1 MRSAA
6 ERHRAAVCGKCAVGA
21 GRSRQLSPRGR
32 WGAGHVPPGVGPCHF
47 MAARHGTIA
56 LRAGVHFFGG
66 GRGLRG
72 GGGAGGCSVS
82 PPTGGGRRWDLR
94 PAWPKKPGGVPWP
107 RGPLRGRTSDS
118 PGGTPLDGMVW
129 YGMVWYVVVVVVVV
143 VVKAPSTCRRE
154 KLPDTLSLGRAQGSR
169 RPASRWPG
177 VCRQRPRRGGGRR
190 GVQRGGGAR
199 GGGWGHLW
207 KSPWSPP
214 PSRGGRVTRPVRSG
228 CGGGGGWG
236 GDLGVGKA
244 RPGPRTF
251 RALPEHPAEVAVP
264 RVRPW
269 RGRGRWPVL
278 LAFYGG
284 EGRPGSCCLPA
295 PSHLCWSCGV
305 AASSPVVRAR
315 ARVGH
320 GGGRAQGREHKST
333 NIGLQLLACRVW
345 FSFCPLVPVP
355 VSCLREAA
363 RHSRRGVEARA
374 GRMGSGGRPGRTRRH
389 AGAGPVA
396 VAGGCGRSSRRS
408 AVALSAPNSRVGGRA
423 GGGRVRKGIGVPGAG
438 PSAGR
443 GTCGE
448 QVALPGG

>member
-1 MRSAA
+1 M
-6 ERHRAAVCGKCAVGA
+6 
-21 GRSRQLSPRGR
+21 
-32 WGAGHVPPGVGPCHF
+32 
-47 MAARHGTIA
+47 
-56 LRAGVHFFGG
+56 
-66 GRGLRG
+66 
-72 GGGAGGCSVS
+72 
-82 PPTGGGRRWDLR
+82 
-94 PAWPKKPGGVPWP
+94 
-107 RGPLRGRTSDS
+107 
-118 PGGTPLDGMVW
+118 
-129 YGMVWYVVVVVVVV
+129 
-143 VVKAPSTCRRE
+143 APSTCRRE
-154 KLPDTLSLGRAQGSR
+154 KLPDTLSLGRAQGSS

-177 VCRQRPRRGGGRR
+177 VCRQRPRGGG
-190 GVQRGGGAR
+190 GGAWSGGGGAR

-207 KSPWSPP
+207 KLPWSPP

-228 CGGGGGWG
+228 CGGGGGRG

-244 RPGPRTF
+244 RPGPQTL

-295 PSHLCWSCGV
+295 PSHLCWCCGV

-315 ARVGH
+315 ASVGH

-333 NIGLQLLACRVW
+333 IMGIQLLACRVR
-345 FSFCPLVPVP
+345 FRCCPLVSVP

-363 RHSRRGVEARA
+363 RHSRRWLQARA
-374 GRMGSGGRPGRTRRH
+374 GRMGSGGRPRRTRRH

-408 AVALSAPNSRVGGRA
+408 AVALSAPHSGVGGRA
-423 GGGRVRKGIGVPGAG
+423 GGGRVLQAKLRGARAQGRRRARCG
-438 PSAGR
+438 PL
-443 GTCGE
+443 CGPRD
-448 QVALPGG
+448 LR